1 MIDDD
6 TGAGDAGV
14 ARVRAREGDQ
24 PWRAVVVVAPETAC
38 RAARE
43 LGDRCFL
50 ASAAPALPLPACDLP
65 DDCDCTFRHQVDRRR
80 RQRRIAS
87 HDDAGPS
94 AERRRGAGRRS
105 TD

>member
-6 TGAGDAGV
+6 TGAGDA
-14 ARVRAREGDQ
+14 AVRARTRESDQ
-24 PWRAVVVVAPETAC
+24 PWRAVVVVAPESAC
-38 RAARE
+38 RAARA

-50 ASAAPALPLPACDLP
+50 ASAAPALPLPDCDLP

-80 RQRRIAS
+80 RQRRIGGEDGAEHS
-87 HDDAGPS
+87 P
-94 AERRRGAGRRS
+94 ERRRGVGRRS